1 MAGAGQF
8 QRTFNRSLEGLK
20 SFVLRW
26 IQAPPIVPQPPAII
40 GRPRT
45 PFPGVDKLKILL
57 TNDDGIHAPGLWAAA
72 QALSKVGEVCV
83 VAPDREQSGTGASL
97 TLHRPVKTRQVPA
110 GAYCPELSGSDAS
123 GLPAGAP
130 AHPVT
135 AHAVEGTPADSCLL
149 ALEQLSGKVDLVV
162 SGINT
167 GSNLGWDIMVSGTVG
182 AAVQGY
188 VRGYP
193 TIAISVGSVVNPQF
207 EAAARFLQLAACQA
221 GASRLDQPFFLNVN
235 VPSVSLAQ
243 IAGVQVTR
251 LSGRSYGESV
261 RADGTGN
268 QQRYWISRNRP
279 VHNDNGEGTDAGAL
293 KNNRISITPLH
304 LDLSHREA
312 MPEIE
317 SLLEGVP
324 EQLLGPRD

>member
-1 MAGAGQF
+1 MFGQAEDVS
-8 QRTFNRSLEGLK
+8 NPG
-20 SFVLRW
+20 
-26 IQAPPIVPQPPAII
+26 PPGSHRAII
-40 GRPRT
+40 QPHPDIISGLGT
-45 PFPGVDKLKILL
+45 ISPGDDALKILL

-72 QALSKVGEVCV
+72 RALSEVGEVCV

-97 TLHRPVKTRQVPA
+97 TLHRPVKALQVPVN
-110 GAYCPELSGSDAS
+110 AYCPELAGSE
-123 GLPAGAP
+123 GGAP

-135 AHAVEGTPADSCLL
+135 AYSVEGTPADSCVL

-182 AAVQGY
+182 AAVQGC

-193 TIAISVGSVVNPQF
+193 TIAISVGSIINPQF
-207 EAAARFLQLAACQA
+207 DTAARFLGLAAA
-221 GASRLDQPFFLNVN
+221 RVGPGIPAKPFFLNVN

-243 IAGVQVTR
+243 ITGVQVTR
-251 LSGRSYGESV
+251 LSGRSYSESV
-261 RADGTGN
+261 RSEGTGS

-279 VHNDNGEGTDAGAL
+279 VHNDNGDGTDAWAL
-293 KNNRISITPLH
+293 KNNRISITPLQ
-304 LDLSHREA
+304 LDLSHREG

-317 SLLEGVP
+317 SLLDSVP
-324 EQLLGPRD
+324 EQLLGRGD